1 MVFLK
6 GQLTVVFVVAVLIIA
21 MLGGCG
27 GSDDESESA
36 DTPKPDPGPYVT
48 IEKFIGDGEEDARR
62 PAEDGWFQVRLKAD
76 PAPKDQDLIVRTRL
90 LFTELNISEK
100 QVKDLKDD
108 AFDEILWFRI
118 PRLQET
124 SEAIWIRSRITTA
137 LQVVTLSRRHK
148 FEYDTKSVDGSTIPE
163 WWESSPYQIAHPS
176 VLIHRYE

>member
-6 GQLTVVFVVAVLIIA
+6 GQLSGVLVFILVIAV
-21 MLGGCG
+21 MGGCG

-36 DTPKPDPGPYVT
+36 DASKPDPGPYVS
-48 IEKFIGDGEEDARR
+48 IEKFIGDEEEAARR
-62 PAEDGWFQVRLKAD
+62 PAEDGWFQARVIAD
-76 PAPKDQDLIVRTRL
+76 PAPVEQDLIVRTRL

-108 AFDEILWFRI
+108 AFDEILWFRV
-118 PRLQET
+118 PRLQEA
-124 SEAIWIRSRITTA
+124 SEPIWIRSRITTA

-148 FEYDTKSVDGSTIPE
+148 FEYDTTAADGSKIPE

-176 VLIHRYE
+176 VLIQRYE